1 MCRMWML
8 FVSLLCLVYAAEA
21 QTADGPYI
29 MYQEDGSV
37 RMVSVT
43 PEGRIVDTILASLPE
58 DYGFTVVSSD
68 QEHCFD
74 VSLHPVE
81 RPDWKTEQPD
91 RIFVTS
97 DPHGNIDCFISL
109 LQGNGVIDADC
120 NWSFGT
126 NQLVVIGDVFDRGN
140 DAVQILW
147 LIYQLEAEAAQAGG
161 RVDYLLG
168 NHEPMVLMNDLRYA
182 KPKYTQLADTL
193 GMKYA
198 DLLSPSSELGRWLS
212 VRNTMQMSG
221 RCLFVHAGL
230 SSDFYRRPLQD
241 QGGAERGLSDDILS
255 HGQQRSSVVPRHGKG
270 CGEVPSFSRGYSR
283 PYPGPV
289 SGGPRNR
296 GTHYL

>member
-1 MCRMWML
+1 ML

-230 SSDFYRRPLQD
+230 SSDFYRQNLDIPFVNEQVSAGLYKTK
-241 QGGAERGLSDDILS
+241 AERNTFSWAAAVL
-255 HGQQRSSVVPRHGKG
+255 
-270 CGEVPSFSRGYSR
+270 CG
-283 PYPGPV
+283 
-289 SGGPRNR
+289 
-296 GTHYL
+296 TAAW